1 MQEIKSGQLRLAERD
16 LDDEAVLGHLYLLI
30 GPTEKP
36 GVWHIIRETG
46 DLERWWIDGIE
57 EDEIVAEAE

>member
-1 MQEIKSGQLRLAERD
+1 MKLIAPGQLRLAERD
-16 LDDEAVLGHLYLLI
+16 LDDNTTLGYLYLLV

-36 GVWHIIRETG
+36 GVWHVIRESG
-46 DLERWWIDGIE
+46 DLERWWIDGLE